1 MSQSERMVKC
11 AKLGRELPGID
22 ETTPEGRKALK
33 MALLLGGQEAKQ
45 RIHENVSMEAW
56 NMWKDHMIMVMN
68 EFRLDATSDA
78 SNAVLNEHM
87 QAFLFGSAHQ
97 IPGYRPKE

>member
-1 MSQSERMVKC
+1 MSQRMVKC

-22 ETTPEGRKALK
+22 ETTPEGKKALV
-33 MALLLGGQEAKQ
+33 MALLLGGAEAKQ
-45 RIHENVSMEAW
+45 RIHESVSMEAW

-68 EFRLDATSDA
+68 EFRLDATSGD

-87 QAFLFGSAHQ
+87 EAFFFGTGHQ
-97 IPGYRPKE
+97 IPGYRPRE